1 MFKAKLL
8 CELLEEAAI
17 PIASEPIL
25 SVWEY
30 KEVRLWCNAT
40 GVPEPKVTWYVL
52 ETTSQQTAVLRG
64 TCRIIYTHTS
74 FFDYTIK
81 PK

>member
-30 KEVRLWCNAT
+30 NEVRLWCNAT

-52 ETTSQQTAVLRG
+52 ETTSQQTEVLRG
-64 TCRIIYTHTS
+64 TCRYIYIYSYIIL
-74 FFDYTIK
+74 
-81 PK
+81 

>member
-30 KEVRLWCNAT
+30 NKVRLWCNAT
-40 GVPEPKVTWYVL
+40 GVPERL
-52 ETTSQQTAVLRG
+52 EAKL
-64 TCRIIYTHTS
+64 
-74 FFDYTIK
+74 
-81 PK
+81 